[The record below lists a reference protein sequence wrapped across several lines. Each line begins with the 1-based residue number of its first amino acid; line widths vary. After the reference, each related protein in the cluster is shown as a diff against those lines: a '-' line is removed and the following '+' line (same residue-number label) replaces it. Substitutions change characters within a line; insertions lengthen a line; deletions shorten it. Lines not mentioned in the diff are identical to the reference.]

1 MKKTLLLQ
9 LTFAF
14 FFLFTAAGLQAMDMD
29 HGQDHSG
36 MDMGGDTIML
46 DNDMQEGVM
55 ASAHLRDISKK
66 MKKLGMNQTH
76 HFMIMFTDHNTQKAI
91 DTGIVAVKVI
101 DPEGN
106 EHKAVKLMGMEGSFG
121 VDVALNKRGKYTF
134 EVGTK
139 LADNTKRQFR
149 FTYMSQS

>member
-1 MKKTLLLQ
+1 MKKSLLQ
-9 LTFAF
+9 LTTAL
-14 FFLFTAAGLQAMDMD
+14 FFLFTTAGLQAMDMN
-29 HGQDHSG
+29 HGQNHNG
-36 MDMGGDTIML
+36 MDMQGDMIML
-46 DNDMQEGVM
+46 DNDMQAGVM

-66 MKKLGMNQTH
+66 MKELGMDQTH
-76 HFMIMFTDHNTQKAI
+76 HFMIIFKDHNTKETL

-139 LADNTKRQFR
+139 LADDTKRQFH
-149 FTYMSQS
+149 FTYMSHS

>member
-1 MKKTLLLQ
+1 MKKSLLLQ
-9 LTFAF
+9 LTFAL
-14 FFLFTAAGLQAMDMD
+14 FFLFTTAGVQAMDMD

-46 DNDMQEGVM
+46 ENDMQDGVM
-55 ASAHLRDISKK
+55 ATAHLNDISKK
-66 MKKLGMNQTH
+66 MEELGMDQTH
-76 HFMIMFTDHNTQKAI
+76 HFMIMFKDHNTNK
-91 DTGIVAVKVI
+91 TLGSGIVAVKVI

-149 FTYMSQS
+149 FTYMAHS